1 MLLIITQL
9 SIAVFV
15 VVGTAVLLM
24 GDDNH
29 PL

>member
-1 MLLIITQL
+1 MIYTILHL
-9 SIAVFV
+9 SIAIFC

-24 GDDNH
+24 GDDDH